1 MHLDGIL
8 WLMYR
13 NQYHIYPKPK
23 RSSTPDISL
32 PPLLKTEKEWH
43 EIRKVIFLD
52 ESLNDSGAALYIDGK
67 YIPNRDESGIDF
79 GLALTVSPRW
89 DRQRRCVEFGNW
101 LSSLIEDHEPDII
114 VGESHPFARGGR
126 TTSTATLEALT
137 GIRWITMYVCGQ
149 HKTPYT
155 EFSTNHVKLIMCG
168 STTAS
173 KEAVQQMIVASEI
186 PLPEYRNPSGKINGN
201 VCDAIALCEV
211 VSRMQRQEILLK
223 KYEPVVGKGRSQAA
237 RRYRTS

>member
-1 MHLDGIL
+1 
-8 WLMYR
+8 MYR

-114 VGESHPFARGGR
+114 VGKVIH
-126 TTSTATLEALT
+126 
-137 GIRWITMYVCGQ
+137 
-149 HKTPYT
+149 
-155 EFSTNHVKLIMCG
+155 
-168 STTAS
+168 
-173 KEAVQQMIVASEI
+173 
-186 PLPEYRNPSGKINGN
+186 LPE
-201 VCDAIALCEV
+201 EV
-211 VSRMQRQEILLK
+211 AQPVRPPWRHLPAYDGSPCMFADNTRLLTL
-223 KYEPVVGKGRSQAA
+223 SFQQIM
-237 RRYRTS
+237 